1 MELSDEQEI
10 FLDFLEKSL
19 GIVSLALQ
27 KSNLGREEYDAWL
40 KNLAFRNR
48 VDKVSEMSLDFVE
61 NKLLKRIKEDDLNAI
76 QFYLKTKG
84 KKRGY

>member
-1 MELSDEQEI
+1 MEFNEKQLL

-19 GIVSLALQ
+19 GVVSLALQ
-27 KSNLGREEYDAWL
+27 KSEITREEYDGWL
-40 KNLAFRNR
+40 TNVSFKQ
-48 VDKVSEMSLDFVE
+48 KVNDINELSVDFVE
-61 NKLLKRIKEDDLNAI
+61 NKLLKRIREDDLNAI

>member
-1 MELSDEQEI
+1 MEFNEKQLL

-19 GIVSLALQ
+19 GVVSLALQ
-27 KSNLGREEYDAWL
+27 KSEITREEYEGWL
-40 KNLAFRNR
+40 TNVAFKQR
-48 VDKVSEMSLDFVE
+48 VNDINELSVDFVE
-61 NKLLKRIKEDDLNAI
+61 NKLLKRIREDDLNAI